1 MINSN
6 LNSGDD
12 IGVTSHAAMVVDQAV
27 FDAGDNIL
35 LKTMQSNAG
44 TLALT
49 NSDLTAGNDITV
61 KAKAGLTEFNN
72 QYQAGGNIEVTP
84 ANDTPAVTVTAPNDG
99 EDWAVGSVQ
108 NITWTATD
116 NVGVTSVDLYYSNSG
131 SGGTFNL
138 IALGEANDGIFSW
151 TVPNDPTANAFVRVV
166 AHDAAGNTGED
177 LTNLDFTITQ
187 VTVPLS
193 TPSWTTEG
201 NTKTTDEF
209 QPVSW
214 NPVSGATEYQVWYTN
229 VSTGA
234 NPFLLTT
241 TTQTTFTPTRALPIG
256 QYNIWVRAQRDSQNS
271 VWGPGLAM
279 RVWSRVTLHTP
290 EFQQTSLTP
299 ALTWDE
305 LNGAT
310 SYRIWYDNITTGVQQ
325 VIDTTVA
332 GTSFTPSQDLGLG
345 QYRVWVAGID
355 ARGIQARWSYPIDF
369 TVGPQAVSPI
379 IPAFTRRPVFEW
391 TSVPDTGS
399 YELYIHTPSG
409 VLQPAGISGTSW
421 TPDTDLPSGAFYWWV
436 GGLTDSNVAAPWSE
450 RAAGDTDGRTSLIT
464 PTGPGYSGTPLF
476 QWQSVKNAA
485 TYILHVQRLSDGQVV
500 IRQDSL

>member
-1 MINSN
+1 M
-6 LNSGDD
+6 
-12 IGVTSHAAMVVDQAV
+12 TA
-27 FDAGDNIL
+27 
-35 LKTMQSNAG
+35 KTG
-44 TLALT
+44 
-49 NSDLTAGNDITV
+49 
-61 KAKAGLTEFNN
+61 
-72 QYQAGGNIEVTP
+72 
-84 ANDTPAVTVTAPNDG
+84 
-99 EDWAVGSVQ
+99 AVGSAQ

-256 QYNIWVRAQRDSQNS
+256 QYNIWVRSATGQSELCLGPRPCDAGLVPRDTAHA
-271 VWGPGLAM
+271 G
-279 RVWSRVTLHTP
+279 
-290 EFQQTSLTP
+290 FP
-299 ALTWDE
+299 ADQ
-305 LNGAT
+305 
-310 SYRIWYDNITTGVQQ
+310 S
-325 VIDTTVA
+325 DTNA
-332 GTSFTPSQDLGLG
+332 DLGRTQRSHLIWHLVR
-345 QYRVWVAGID
+345 QHHHRRSAG
-355 ARGIQARWSYPIDF
+355 
-369 TVGPQAVSPI
+369 
-379 IPAFTRRPVFEW
+379 
-391 TSVPDTGS
+391 
-399 YELYIHTPSG
+399 H
-409 VLQPAGISGTSW
+409 
-421 TPDTDLPSGAFYWWV
+421 
-436 GGLTDSNVAAPWSE
+436 
-450 RAAGDTDGRTSLIT
+450 
-464 PTGPGYSGTPLF
+464 
-476 QWQSVKNAA
+476 
-485 TYILHVQRLSDGQVV
+485 
-500 IRQDSL
+500 